1 MIKLVVASLLAL
13 VPYAE
18 ALPQSQDDPIV
29 MTVAGVPVPR
39 SEFEY
44 SYNKNNTDGVI
55 DKKTVEEYVDLFV
68 NYKLKV
74 QAALDA
80 HIDTT
85 QAFLQEFAQY
95 RDQQVRPTYVTDED
109 MLVEAH
115 KVYDQTKESI
125 GPDGLVHASHI
136 LVKMEQK
143 ASKAEIER
151 AKQRIDSIYG
161 ALQAGADFAELAK
174 KVSQDPGSA
183 SRGGLLP
190 WIGPNQTLKEFEDV
204 AYSLNTGQISTPF
217 LSTVGYHIV
226 KMADRKD
233 LEPFDTLHAQ
243 IHRFIES
250 RGVRMQL
257 SQQIVDS
264 LSHATRGGMSV
275 DEILDR
281 ETERLCAQDQE
292 LKYLVQEYHDG
303 LLYYDICNNN
313 IWEPAKTDTLG
324 LEKYFKQNKK
334 KYAWDKPHF
343 YGMIFYCKNAGD
355 VNAVKKAVKG
365 VSEDKWIGVIRDKFN
380 KDSVMV
386 KMDRRLF
393 AKGDN
398 KIADKL
404 IFKVKDQDAKTP
416 AGYPHTGYRGRMLKK
431 GPAKWT
437 DISQKVIQDLQDKRM
452 SEWVETLRQKYPV
465 VVNEEVLNT
474 VNSH

>member
-1 MIKLVVASLLAL
+1 MSKKIFFIFHFSLFTFLCAT
-13 VPYAE
+13 A
-18 ALPQSQDDPIV
+18 QNDDPVI
-29 MTVAGVPVPR
+29 MTIGGEPVTR

-44 SYNKNNTDGVI
+44 NYNKNNTDAVV
-55 DKKTVEEYVDLFV
+55 DRKSVAEYVDMFAV
-68 NYKLKV
+68 YKMKV
-74 QAALDA
+74 RAALDA
-80 HIDTT
+80 RMDTVGSY
-85 QAFLQEFAQY
+85 LREFHQY
-95 RDQQVRPTYVTDED
+95 RDQQIRPLLVNDSMVDVECRKYYED
-109 MLVEAH
+109 MKQAMGGKQLLKPAH
-115 KVYDQTKESI
+115 IFVLLK
-125 GPDGLVHASHI
+125 
-136 LVKMEQK
+136 QK
-143 ASKAEIER
+143 ASAAEQNAAKA
-151 AKQRIDSIYG
+151 RIDSIYDV
-161 ALQAGADFAELAK
+161 LNAGGDWNELARTCSDDK
-174 KVSQDPGSA
+174 QTAVN
-183 SRGGLLP
+183 GGELP
-190 WIGPNQTLKEFEDV
+190 WVGPGQLLKEFEDV

-416 AGYPHTGYRGRMLKK
+416 AGYPHTGYMGRMLKK

-465 VVNEEVLNT
+465 VVNEDVLNT